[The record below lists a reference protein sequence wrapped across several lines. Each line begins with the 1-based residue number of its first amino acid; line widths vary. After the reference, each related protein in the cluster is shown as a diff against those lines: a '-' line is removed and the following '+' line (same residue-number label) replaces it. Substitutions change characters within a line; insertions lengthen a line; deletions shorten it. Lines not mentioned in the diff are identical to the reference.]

1 MFACM
6 YAGVHIGVYHG
17 VVCVHVSVCLCVWSG
32 VGWGGGGGV
41 GSSCCL
47 VTSLRLTKEEQFR
60 TTFPRNQYNRPDV
73 MM

>member
-1 MFACM
+1 MF
-6 YAGVHIGVYHG
+6 G
-17 VVCVHVSVCLCVWSG
+17 G
-32 VGWGGGGGV
+32 VGWGGMGRLKGLKRV